1 MKHTTG
7 NSVLFGFTTL
17 ALSTFVSLPLV
28 SESMEPQGLEPPSR
42 RVSDLESQEVP
53 SLSLPFTTDLE
64 QSDVPK
70 PIAPTPAPP
79 LDSDMKA
86 DPLFLEIQKMIQ
98 DGNKK
103 GLHSIRPE
111 VATDA
116 YVSEN
121 QAVSF
126 SSHRWNAVESMLQAA
141 RLLDR
146 DAAAQLEAS
155 DLAQASKSKEM
166 SKRLRLQCLDLLER

>member
-1 MKHTTG
+1 MKHTMRK
-7 NSVLFGFTTL
+7 NVLFGFT
-17 ALSTFVSLPLV
+17 AVVLSAFVPLPLV

-64 QSDVPK
+64 QKNVPK
-70 PIAPTPAPP
+70 PVAPTPAPP
-79 LDSDMKA
+79 LDSDIKA

-116 YVSEN
+116 YVSKN

-146 DAAAQLEAS
+146 DAVALLEAS
-155 DLAQASKSKEM
+155 DLTQASKSKEM
-166 SKRLRLQCLDLLER
+166 SKRLRRQCLDLLER